1 MAKKSNLFNRLIDF
15 GRELFGRKKKADSRQ
30 AKKERE
36 IQKPIQKPIQNP
48 IQESIQE
55 SIQEPIQEPKFT
67 SQQAEIIE
75 EYSTPPPNEYSD
87 YIRDDYDFDFD
98 KFNKRK
104 NEFQP
109 IIDEANRRAGN
120 LINMALASSAL
131 ERVES
136 ETGRQFFTLDYA
148 ETIPELI
155 AEATRARV
163 FLADKTSTIEGAKV
177 YTAQLNAIEFKG
189 KFGNQYHTWEHNYKN
204 FDTTVIDEEI
214 AKEVFANYRKLE
226 ELRAADII
234 GEGAY
239 GSENLIIAMYD
250 AQIHGEDSYMIGL
263 EQLDSF
269 HRQKTEEWQERFE
282 RANSV
287 ASILGFYLNEDEEG
301 WYF

>member
-15 GRELFGRKKKADSRQ
+15 GRELFGGKKKADSRQ
-30 AKKERE
+30 AKKDYQT
-36 IQKPIQKPIQNP
+36 QKPP
-48 IQESIQE
+48 
-55 SIQEPIQEPKFT
+55 QEPKFT
-67 SQQAEIIE
+67 SQQAEVVE
-75 EYSTPPPNEYSD
+75 EPSSSMASQEQSHSTNDNYDDEYKDYSTQSY
-87 YIRDDYDFDFD
+87 DYDFI
-98 KFNKRK
+98 KRK

-120 LINMALASSAL
+120 LINMGLASSAL
-131 ERVES
+131 ERLES
-136 ETGRQFFTLDYA
+136 ETERQFFTLDYA

-155 AEATRARV
+155 TEATRARV
-163 FLADKTSTIEGAKV
+163 FLADRTSTIEGAKV
-177 YTAQLNAIEFKG
+177 YTAQLNAAEFKG
-189 KFGNQYHTWEHNYKN
+189 KFGNQYHTWEHKYKN
-204 FDTTVIDEEI
+204 FDTTAIDEEI

-269 HRQKTEEWQERFE
+269 HKQKTEEWQERFE

-287 ASILGFYLNEDEEG
+287 ASILGFYLNEDDEEG